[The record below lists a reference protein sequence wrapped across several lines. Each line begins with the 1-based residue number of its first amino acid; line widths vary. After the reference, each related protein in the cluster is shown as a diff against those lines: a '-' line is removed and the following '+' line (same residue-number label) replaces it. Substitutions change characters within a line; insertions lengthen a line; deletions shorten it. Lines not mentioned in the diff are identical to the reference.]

1 MIDNL
6 SMILGHFP
14 NYKEEVETLF
24 LTDSDFM
31 VLVNEYLICKKEM
44 KLLVDSNKEKQA
56 IAYVE
61 TINEL
66 EQELLAIL
74 ERQKLITS

>member
-44 KLLVDSNKEKQA
+44 KRLVDFNKEKQA